1 MQTVKKCWNKL
12 AGTILAVLI
21 ITLIARS
28 QTPPPP
34 GVTISAL
41 GSNQFS
47 ILITNGVMTNYELYW
62 TPVLANPDYP
72 WQVIAVGTNGA
83 TNFGV
88 NAGAYSVGFFK
99 AQVEQIY
106 NGVPDYEMADPN
118 NPSLGALTVTID
130 SPANGSVVQ

>member
-1 MQTVKKCWNKL
+1 MLEQIGGDDSRRFDNNLNRQIANPSASGRDDQRLGEQSIFDSYHQRRDDKL
-12 AGTILAVLI
+12 
-21 ITLIARS
+21 S
-28 QTPPPP
+28 K
-34 GVTISAL
+34 
-41 GSNQFS
+41 
-47 ILITNGVMTNYELYW
+47 LYW

-83 TNFGV
+83 TNFEV
-88 NAGAYSVGFFK
+88 NAGAYSAGFFK